1 MFAWFG
7 RHPDVHTVFVSA
19 LSGRAGRFGTK
30 VDGALGAWRR
40 LPATVERIVVL
51 RDTPKM
57 LGDTDVCVERALAR
71 HRPAGPACAR
81 SRQAAVDRDAQQV
94 AAAQA
99 GPVRVRVVDL
109 NDFICTRRTCLPVVG
124 GALVFKDNNHMTAV
138 FARTLGPYLKQ
149 AIDRQR
155 VQIGA

>member
-1 MFAWFG
+1 M
-7 RHPDVHTVFVSA
+7 SA
-19 LSGRAGRFGTK
+19 LSGRAGRFVTQ
-30 VDGALGAWRR
+30 VSGALSAWRR
-40 LPATVERIVVL
+40 LPNTVERIVVL

-57 LGDTDVCVERALAR
+57 LGDTDVRVERALAR

-81 SRQAAVDRDAQQV
+81 PRRAAVDRDAQAV
-94 AAAQA
+94 AAARA
-99 GPVRVRVVDL
+99 GAARVRVVDL
-109 NDFICTRRTCLPVVG
+109 NDFILRRTCLPVVG

-138 FARTLGPYLKQ
+138 FTRTLGPYLEQ